1 VPSRKQDTP
10 KGFPV
15 SDIFREVEEDVRRER
30 LEKLWKKYGD
40 YVIAGLAVI
49 VVGVAGFKLW
59 QHYQV
64 VQIAKAS
71 LAYSTAMQLSNSGKS
86 AQAAQA
92 FAKIAKNAPGGY
104 AASAKL
110 AEADAL
116 LADGK
121 TADAIA
127 LYKTI
132 AQKDKTDLGDLA
144 RIRAAWA
151 LADSASKSDLQTLL
165 APLTDP
171 KSSWRFMARE
181 ILAYYDFRDGAM
193 KAAQSEY
200 DSLAAES
207 EAPEAVRQRAN
218 AMASLIRAG
227 GGQNYGTVPPPSKP
241 VVASPSAQ
249 KGNTPQ

>member
-1 VPSRKQDTP
+1 M
-10 KGFPV
+10 

-40 YVIAGLAVI
+40 YVIAVVAVI
-49 VVGVAGFKLW
+49 VVGVAGYKLW
-59 QHYQV
+59 QHYET
-64 VQIAKAS
+64 VQNAKAS
-71 LAYSTAMQLSNSGKS
+71 IAYSAAVQLSNSGKS
-86 AQAAQA
+86 AEAAQA
-92 FAKIAKNAPGGY
+92 FAKIAQNAPRGY
-104 AASAKL
+104 AVSARL

-116 LADGK
+116 LAGGN

-132 AQKDKTDLGDLA
+132 AQENKKELGDLA

-151 LADSASKSDLQTLL
+151 SADSASKSDLQTLL

-181 ILAYYDFRDGAM
+181 ILAYCDFRDGAM
-193 KAAQSEY
+193 GPAQREY

-207 EAPEAVRQRAN
+207 ETPAAVRQRAS

-227 GGQNYGTVPPPSKP
+227 GGANYGTVPPPPIPSG
-241 VVASPSAQ
+241 ASPSAQ

>member
-1 VPSRKQDTP
+1 M
-10 KGFPV
+10 

-30 LEKLWKKYGD
+30 LEKLWKQYGD
-40 YVIAGLAVI
+40 YVIAAVAVI

-59 QHYQV
+59 QHYQA

-71 LAYSTAMQLSNSGKS
+71 VAYSTAMQLGSGGKN
-86 AQAAQA
+86 AAAAQA
-92 FAKIAKNAPGGY
+92 FAKIAKNAPSGY
-104 AASAKL
+104 AATAKL

-121 TADAIA
+121 TASAIA
-127 LYKTI
+127 LYETI
-132 AQKDKTDLGDLA
+132 AQKDKMELGDLA

-151 LADSASKSDLQTLL
+151 LADRASKSDLQTLL
-165 APLTDP
+165 APLTDQ

-181 ILAYYDFRDGAM
+181 ILAYCDFRDGAT

-200 DSLAAES
+200 DSLAAEA
-207 EAPEAVRQRAN
+207 EAPEAVRQRAS

-241 VVASPSAQ
+241 VAASPSAQ
-249 KGNTPQ
+249 KGTTPQ

>member
-1 VPSRKQDTP
+1 M
-10 KGFPV
+10 

-30 LEKLWKKYGD
+30 LEKLWKQYGD

-49 VVGVAGFKLW
+49 IVGVAGYKLW
-59 QHYQV
+59 QHYQA

-71 LAYSTAMQLSNSGKS
+71 VAYSTAVQLNDNGQH
-86 AQAAQA
+86 AEAALA
-92 FAKIAKNAPGGY
+92 FAKIAKIAPSGY
-104 AASAKL
+104 AASAEL
-110 AEADAL
+110 AQADAL

-121 TADAIA
+121 TADAVA

-132 AQKDKTDLGDLA
+132 VQKGKPELSDLA

-181 ILAYYDFRDGAM
+181 ILAYSDFRDGTM
-193 KAAQSEY
+193 KSASAQSEY
-200 DSLAAES
+200 DSLAAAS
-207 EAPEAVRQRAN
+207 EAPAAVRQRAS
-218 AMASLIRAG
+218 AMVSLIRAG
-227 GGQNYGTVPPPSKP
+227 AGENYGTVPLPSKP
-241 VVASPSAQ
+241 SVASPSAQ
-249 KGNTPQ
+249 KGNTPR

>member
-1 VPSRKQDTP
+1 
-10 KGFPV
+10 V

-40 YVIAGLAVI
+40 YIIAGLAVL
-49 VVGVAGFKLW
+49 VVGVAGYKLW
-59 QHYQV
+59 QHYQA

-71 LAYSTAMQLSNSGKS
+71 VAYSAAAQLSNGGKN
-86 AQAAQA
+86 ADAAQA
-92 FAKIAKNAPGGY
+92 FARIAKNAPGGY

-127 LYKTI
+127 LYKSV
-132 AQKDKTDLGDLA
+132 AQKDKTELGDLA

-181 ILAYYDFRDGAM
+181 ILAYCDFRDGAM

-200 DSLAAES
+200 DGLAAES
-207 EAPEAVRQRAN
+207 EAPATVRQRAG

-227 GGQNYGTVPPPSKP
+227 GGANYGTVPPPPKRSD
-241 VVASPSAQ
+241 ASPSAQ
-249 KGNTPQ
+249 EGNTPQ